1 MVKNKP
7 TTISNKI
14 KEITR
19 KDDLTIGKMIETV
32 KEKGI
37 GVRIERSISVWDTS
51 KNKTPRKKK

>member
-37 GVRIERSISVWDTS
+37 GVRIERSISV
-51 KNKTPRKKK
+51 